1 MAKYLIGLIL
11 GRDMLQDERKIV
23 FVKKGS
29 SAWRSGVKVGDIVL
43 SVNGHRVDDRLD
55 FLFATKDESDIELE
69 IERDGKILSV
79 HLKANNG
86 DFGIEIAPLKIRRCT
101 NKCVFCFVDQMPPGL
116 RSSLYVKDE
125 DFRFSF
131 LEGSY
136 ITMTNLT
143 ERDWERIIRQRM
155 SPLYISVHST
165 DEEVRKK
172 LLGKN
177 NVPPIMAQLER
188 LANGGV
194 NFHAQI
200 VVVPGYND
208 GTVLEKTVSDLL
220 SFGDA
225 LLSLAV
231 VPVGLTKHR
240 DRLAPLKPVS
250 RRLAKEIVD
259 WHYEVRDRNDTA
271 RRTLQLADEFFL
283 LAECDIPQESYY
295 NGYPQYENGV
305 GMVRY
310 FIERARLWGKDNFPD
325 LSGIK
330 LAVVTGR
337 LFAPIFESIALERLE
352 SLTGAKISVLAPVNS
367 LFGASV
373 TVANLLPAIDVV
385 RAIKSLAGKPDAVLI
400 PPRIMS
406 SDGLSLEDWTLEVLE
421 REIDSKVIVAPEDVS
436 ELGSILTRELSVG

>member
-250 RRLAKEIVD
+250 SGLAKEIVD

-310 FIERARLWGKDNFPD
+310 FIERARSWGKDNFPD

-373 TVANLLPAIDVV
+373 NVANLLPAIDVV

-406 SDGLSLEDWTLEVLE
+406 PDGLSLEDWTLDVLE

>member
-1 MAKYLIGLIL
+1 
-11 GRDMLQDERKIV
+11 MLQDERKIV

-101 NKCVFCFVDQMPPGL
+101 NRCVFCFVDQMPPGL

-231 VPVGLTKHR
+231 VPVGLTKYR

-250 RRLAKEIVD
+250 RRLAKGIVD
-259 WHYEVRDRNDTA
+259 WHYEVRDLNDTA

-310 FIERARLWGKDNFPD
+310 FIERARSWGKDNFPD

>member
-1 MAKYLIGLIL
+1 MAKYLIGLIF

-79 HLKANNG
+79 HLEANNG

-101 NKCVFCFVDQMPPGL
+101 NRCVFCFVDQMPPGL

-172 LLGKN
+172 LLGKS

-188 LANGGV
+188 LASGGV
-194 NFHAQI
+194 SFHAQI

-283 LAECDIPQESYY
+283 LAECEIPQESYY

-310 FIERARLWGKDNFPD
+310 FIERARLWGKGDFPD

-385 RAIKSLAGKPDAVLI
+385 RAIKSLEGKLDAVLI

-406 SDGLSLEDWTLEVLE
+406 PDGLSLEDWTLEVLE

-436 ELGSILTRELSVG
+436 ELGRILTRELSIG

>member
-1 MAKYLIGLIL
+1 
-11 GRDMLQDERKIV
+11 
-23 FVKKGS
+23 
-29 SAWRSGVKVGDIVL
+29 
-43 SVNGHRVDDRLD
+43 VDDRLD

-143 ERDWERIIRQRM
+143 ERDWERIIHQRM

-172 LLGKN
+172 LLGKS

-188 LANGGV
+188 LASGGV

-283 LAECDIPQESYY
+283 LSECEIPQESYY

-352 SLTGAKISVLAPVNS
+352 SLTGAKISILAPVNS

-406 SDGLSLEDWTLEVLE
+406 SDGLSLEDWTLDVLE

-436 ELGSILTRELSVG
+436 ELGSILTRELSIG

>member
-1 MAKYLIGLIL
+1 
-11 GRDMLQDERKIV
+11 MLQDERKIV

-143 ERDWERIIRQRM
+143 ERDWERIIHQRM

-172 LLGKN
+172 LLGKS

-310 FIERARLWGKDNFPD
+310 FIERARLWGKGDFPD

-406 SDGLSLEDWTLEVLE
+406 PDGLSLEDWTLDVLE

>member
-1 MAKYLIGLIL
+1 
-11 GRDMLQDERKIV
+11 MLQDERKIV

-101 NKCVFCFVDQMPPGL
+101 NRCVFCFVDQMPPGL

-240 DRLAPLKPVS
+240 DRLPPLKPVNS
-250 RRLAKEIVD
+250 ELAKGIVD
-259 WHYEVRDRNDTA
+259 WHYEVRDLNDTA

-310 FIERARLWGKDNFPD
+310 FIERARSWGKDNFPD